1 MAKPL
6 RDFEL
11 VLQQIRTKAF
21 SPDATRSG
29 MLSSAIVPDP
39 KSFFQVEPAPDPK
52 ASAEADEESQS
63 SETSS
68 DSEGIDHEPDADFQ
82 QDPVMAPKAWDSD
95 VVMYR
100 NLRTQVVHVLAGG
113 CVDSLLCGVKITQD
127 FEQVDKSPFLD
138 IRKCKRCAARKPIK
152 TVGHLASVLGASN
165 R

>member
-1 MAKPL
+1 M
-6 RDFEL
+6 
-11 VLQQIRTKAF
+11 LQQIRTKAF

-39 KSFFQVEPAPDPK
+39 KSFFQVDFAPNPK
-52 ASAEADEESQS
+52 ASEEADEESRS

-68 DSEGIDHEPDADFQ
+68 DSEASDGTDHELAADSQ
-82 QDPVMAPKAWDSD
+82 QDPVIAPKAWDSD

-100 NLRTQVVHVLAGG
+100 NLRTQVVHVVAGG

-127 FEQVDKSPFLD
+127 FEQVAESPFLD
-138 IRKCKRCAARKPIK
+138 IRKCKRCAAKKPIN
-152 TVGHLASVLGASN
+152 TVGYLAAALGASK